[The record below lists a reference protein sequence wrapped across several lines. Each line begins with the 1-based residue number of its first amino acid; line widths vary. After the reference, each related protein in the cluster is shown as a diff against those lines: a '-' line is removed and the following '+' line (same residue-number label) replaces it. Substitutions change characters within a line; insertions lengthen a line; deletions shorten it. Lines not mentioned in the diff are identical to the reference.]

1 MSVSSVRGKKE
12 TPVTTNILEF
22 LKERVLSVSD
32 ITRTKKL
39 SEILNEYADKKSSE
53 IFIVQNTKKK
63 NAQAVISDLE
73 YFQELLS
80 YKETVDSSIDDLMY
94 EIAFERKD
102 DTADISLSQI
112 ISDNALDTER
122 IFEMVDEVEEDS

>member
-1 MSVSSVRGKKE
+1 MSSVRGKKE

-112 ISDNALDTER
+112 ISGNALDIER